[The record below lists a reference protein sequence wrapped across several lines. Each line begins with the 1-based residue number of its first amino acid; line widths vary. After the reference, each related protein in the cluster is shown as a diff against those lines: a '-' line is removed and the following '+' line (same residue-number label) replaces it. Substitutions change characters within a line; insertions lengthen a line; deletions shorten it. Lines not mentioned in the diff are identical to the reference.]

1 MAPENREHILIKIQE
16 NKGRSGYSIKR
27 KGVWRIVSL
36 WVSRGH
42 QMARAGHCQ
51 KKLTYNKKE
60 EKDDESD

>member
-16 NKGRSGYSIKR
+16 NKGRYGYSIKR

-42 QMARAGHCQ
+42 QMPRA
-51 KKLTYNKKE
+51 
-60 EKDDESD
+60 